1 MERIEDA
8 ISRRQVEVLWSS
20 SLLEIKPDSIMLKEE
35 SGEVT
40 TLQNDLVAIFAG
52 GELPTKFLQ
61 SCGIAIDT
69 KFGQP

>member
-1 MERIEDA
+1 
-8 ISRRQVEVLWSS
+8 
-20 SLLEIKPDSIMLKEE
+20 MLKEE

-52 GELPTKFLQ
+52 GELPTKLLQ